1 MKLIRSIFIGFIAAV
16 IGYEMFDTSPRTR
29 DDIKRSF
36 MRMFIRNLSKFIG
49 DILYYIITGEDR
61 EEPKY
66 VNYEYRQRY
75 RSDYSKD

>member
-1 MKLIRSIFIGFIAAV
+1 MKIIRSIFIGFIAAV
-16 IGYEMFDTSPRTR
+16 IGYEMFDTSSKTR

-49 DILYYIITGEDR
+49 DIVYYIIAGKDR
-61 EEPKY
+61 EEPEY
-66 VNYEYRQRY
+66 VNYEYRRSY